1 MQNGLYD
8 GGTFYPNANYRC
20 IAISCSEGERYLV
33 NCNTYAPAKMSVAQF
48 YNSNN
53 QLISKT
59 TPIEETTVIKQD
71 EDKRNQFMEQIKK
84 IEDEE
89 TTLLKLQK
97 QYRNGEI
104 KEESLTDEQ
113 VSSLCKLYDKQISN
127 LKKSNEIRKQKLL
140 EHRRRLQTDN

>member
-1 MQNGLYD
+1 MKENTDEKSLVKINENSI
-8 GGTFYPNANYRC
+8 FYKIKRFFKNLLSKKKDAD
-20 IAISCSEGERYLV
+20 
-33 NCNTYAPAKMSVAQF
+33 
-48 YNSNN
+48 NS
-53 QLISKT
+53 IV
-59 TPIEETTVIKQD
+59 EETTVIKQD
-71 EDKRNQFMEQIKK
+71 EDKRNQYMEQIKK

-104 KEESLTDEQ
+104 KEKNLTDEQ
-113 VSSLCKLYDKQISN
+113 ISSLCKLYDKQISN

>member
-1 MQNGLYD
+1 MKENTDEKSLVKINENSI
-8 GGTFYPNANYRC
+8 FYKIKRFFKNLLSKKKDAD
-20 IAISCSEGERYLV
+20 
-33 NCNTYAPAKMSVAQF
+33 
-48 YNSNN
+48 NS
-53 QLISKT
+53 IV
-59 TPIEETTVIKQD
+59 EETAVIKQD
-71 EDKRNQFMEQIKK
+71 EEKRNQFMEQIKK

-104 KEESLTDEQ
+104 KEKNLTDEQ
-113 VSSLCKLYDKQISN
+113 ISSLCKLYDKQISN